1 MTVAT
6 KVVAVA
12 LGLCVLPCCAS
23 RSVPDPREAATAY
36 ASAAARG
43 DSNAIYAMMTSAAR
57 RAVSAEDVRRI
68 VGDERAELAEQ
79 AAAITSKD
87 ARLEARAR
95 LKFGDGEEVALDL
108 AGGPTGSRFLV
119 AAAGTLPGGAATP
132 EEALDELR
140 RVVARRSY
148 AGLVRILTPSTR
160 ASLEQDLRGLV
171 TGLERPDTLHVE
183 THGDEA
189 SASVPGGHHV
199 KLKREGGLW
208 RVEDFD

>member
-1 MTVAT
+1 MRLAT
-6 KVVAVA
+6 KLAAAA
-12 LGLCVLPCCAS
+12 LGLGALTACRD
-23 RSVPDPREAATAY
+23 RSVPDPRDAAAVY

-43 DSNAIYAMMTSAAR
+43 DANAIYSMMTSSAK
-57 RAVSAEDVRRI
+57 RALSADDLRRI
-68 VGDERAELAEQ
+68 IGDERAELAEQ
-79 AAAITSKD
+79 ATAITSKD

-95 LKFGDGEEVALDL
+95 LRFGDGEEVALDL
-108 AGGPTGSRFLV
+108 LGGRFLV
-119 AAAGTLPGGAATP
+119 ASAGTIPGGAATP

-148 AGLVRILTPSTR
+148 AGLVRILTPSAR

-171 TGLERPDTLHVE
+171 TGLERPDTLPVE
-183 THGDEA
+183 TRGDEA

>member
-1 MTVAT
+1 M
-6 KVVAVA
+6 
-12 LGLCVLPCCAS
+12 LGLALLPGCAAS
-23 RSVPDPREAATAY
+23 SVPDPRDALVAY
-36 ASAAARG
+36 AKAAAEGDSAA
-43 DSNAIYAMMTSAAR
+43 IYSMMTSSSRKAL
-57 RAVSAEDVRRI
+57 SAEDVRRI
-68 VGDERAELAEQ
+68 VDGERMELAEQ
-79 AAAITSKD
+79 ATAVTSKD
-87 ARLEARAR
+87 ARLSARAR
-95 LKFGDGEEVALDL
+95 LRFGDGEEVALDL
-108 AGGPTGSRFLV
+108 SDGRFVVAGG
-119 AAAGTLPGGAATP
+119 GTSPGGAATP

-171 TGLERPDTLHVE
+171 TGLERPDTLEVV

-189 SASVPGGHHV
+189 SANVPGGHHV